1 MNQPITETQLITDAQ
16 QGNLEAFNQL
26 ILIHQDAVFNTAYR
40 ILGGYDEAE
49 DVVQKAFISAYQ
61 NIRAYR
67 GGSFKAWLMRTTI
80 NACYDDLRRSKRHPA
95 VSLESNPNDDRSLDT
110 EFWLPDPSPTPQQVS
125 EMKELQQAVQY
136 CLQQLPADFRAIA
149 VLADVDEMDY
159 EEISRVTGNP
169 LGTVKS
175 RLARSR
181 QKLRGCLEDFWELL
195 PLNIRQKYE
204 GTR

>member
-1 MNQPITETQLITDAQ
+1 
-16 QGNLEAFNQL
+16 
-26 ILIHQDAVFNTAYR
+26 
-40 ILGGYDEAE
+40 
-49 DVVQKAFISAYQ
+49 
-61 NIRAYR
+61 
-67 GGSFKAWLMRTTI
+67 
-80 NACYDDLRRSKRHPA
+80 
-95 VSLESNPNDDRSLDT
+95 
-110 EFWLPDPSPTPQQVS
+110 
-125 EMKELQQAVQY
+125 VQY

-181 QKLRGCLEDFWELL
+181 QKLRGCLEGFWELL